1 MSQLSTQK
9 FLIKRI
15 ESLVRERHEAREEL
29 KKLQEE
35 MRRIFKIQGAFIML
49 FSAARTIRVCVS
61 YLLTAPR

>member
-1 MSQLSTQK
+1 MSQLSTQR

-35 MRRIFKIQGAFIML
+35 MRCIFKIQGAFIML
-49 FSAARTIRVCVS
+49 SSAARTIRVCVS
-61 YLLTAPR
+61 CLLTAPR